1 MKLAAVFGVSMGAT
15 PGQLP
20 YPQEQGIGAYLVLAA
35 MLIWISRRPLRAIWR
50 AAWSGKKDY
59 GPEGI
64 SARWIFAGL
73 GGGFVVVWS
82 FATLA
87 GMAAWVAFV
96 YILLVL
102 AVALVYGRL
111 RAEAGVPLVWL
122 FPYYMQ
128 KQVLLFT
135 FGSQPFLASGQTTLP
150 TWALFTFLA
159 RGYFPA
165 MTGYQVEG
173 MELSRRAHINPRRLV
188 FAVCLAVGVG
198 FLIGWYNHLTPF
210 YHYGAQNLR
219 GIWGTW
225 IAQPEYKAAAEYPS
239 TPRHPQLPRIWATT
253 VGGLVVYLLW
263 ALRLQFAGFLLHPLG
278 YAMTCSYGSLIWFSF
293 LVVWMLKSLALRY
306 GGMAFYRRLVPFF
319 LGLALGHFAVAG
331 ILWGL
336 MGGLSGDAVQGY
348 SVFFG

>member
-1 MKLAAVFGVSMGAT
+1 M
-15 PGQLP
+15 
-20 YPQEQGIGAYLVLAA
+20 
-35 MLIWISRRPLRAIWR
+35 
-50 AAWSGKKDY
+50 
-59 GPEGI
+59 
-64 SARWIFAGL
+64 
-73 GGGFVVVWS
+73 VWS
-82 FATLA
+82 FVTLA

-96 YILLVL
+96 YLLLVL

-135 FGSQPFLASGQTTLP
+135 FGSQPFLASGATTMP

-173 MELSRRAHINPRRLV
+173 MELARRAQINPRRLV

-225 IAQPEYKAAAEYPS
+225 IAQPEYKAAAEYPN
-239 TPRHPQLPRIWATT
+239 TPRHPQFPRIYATAT
-253 VGGLVVYLLW
+253 GGLVVYLLW

-278 YAMTCSYGSLIWFSF
+278 FAMTCSYGSLIWFSF

-331 ILWGL
+331 IMWGL
-336 MGGLSGDAVQGY
+336 MGGWAGDAVQGY